1 MTVSEQLKYTFK
13 LAVSHVLY
21 AVGVLQLWQIIV
33 LRRKAVVL
41 MYHRVL
47 TGEERTRTGSHPGIV
62 VDRETFARQ
71 MALLKRRFVVLP
83 IDEFARRME
92 GLIPF
97 EDSSCLI
104 TFDDGWS
111 DNYTHAMPILQRD
124 RLPAVV
130 FLPVN
135 FIGGRR
141 IFWQEQLT
149 HLVYQAVIEMR
160 NEPRRREQFRE
171 SLAAVRLDSLL
182 DLRDQDPRPAI
193 MEAVRQQKGLAL
205 SVIDETMAALANVLG
220 IRVDEIEGT
229 DGFLDWEQ
237 VASMSRQGIAFGGHG
252 AEHRI
257 LTLVSTNEARNEIR
271 KAKDVIGSHLQE
283 RVLTF
288 SYPNGNWDP
297 GVVNLVKESGYR
309 IAFTTQPGHVG
320 CEDDR
325 FTVRRVNISEDVT
338 SSTPM
343 FMARI
348 VGLF

>member
-13 LAVSHVLY
+13 LTVSHVLY
-21 AVGVLQLWQIIV
+21 AMGLLQLWQSIA

-47 TGEERTRTGSHPGIV
+47 TSEERTRTGSHPGIV

-71 MALLKRRFVVLP
+71 MAVLKRRFVVLP

-104 TFDDGWS
+104 TFDDGWN
-111 DNYTHAMPILQRD
+111 DNFTHAMPILQHH

-141 IFWQEQLT
+141 VFWQEQLT
-149 HLVYQAVIEMR
+149 HLVYQAVMAVR

-171 SLAAVRLDSLL
+171 SLAAVRLDFLL
-182 DLRDQDPRPAI
+182 DLPDLDPRPAI
-193 MEAVRQQKGLAL
+193 MEAVRQQKGLAAP
-205 SVIDETMAALANVLG
+205 VIEGSIVALANVLG
-220 IRVDEIEGT
+220 IRLDEIDGT

-237 VASMSRQGIAFGGHG
+237 VENMSRQGIAFGGHG
-252 AEHRI
+252 AEHRL
-257 LTLVSTNEARNEIR
+257 LTLVSTSEARDEIR
-271 KAKDVIGSHLQE
+271 KAKDVIDSHLQK
-283 RVLTF
+283 RTLTF
-288 SYPNGNWDP
+288 SYPNGNWSP
-297 GVVNLVKESGYR
+297 AVVNLVKESGYR
-309 IAFTTQPGHVG
+309 MAFTTQTGHVG
-320 CEDDR
+320 CGDDR